1 MKDKYRIGLFWLV
14 TFITVVPIVAA
25 AERDPN
31 NQSTVVLAPKIM
43 SSALS
48 SVKYECSLSYL
59 KPYFESVLII
69 EHPELQT
76 KKSKPWFNKPYLDE
90 GKVIIESSYFKKG
103 NILDGLK
110 KFFTTKKHKPGFKQN
125 ERYVVGL
132 EKQSRKMA
140 GSLDL
145 VFTAGLKQDNY
156 AEYVFVDPGVHIYHP
171 HTREYLGTDI
181 LVIGKGRI
189 INRSEIST
197 LEISTAKKPIT
208 IGTII
213 LPSRSM
219 QLSEKVY
226 AITPEKKMPGYIL
239 SVLGGLENIASNHVV
254 IVSVGARDG
263 AKVGHLLQI
272 KQSDIELK
280 DPYKKNKKYKIPAR
294 EAKGEIML
302 YDVFDKLSIGLV
314 MKSISNIK
322 TLDQV
327 E

>member
-1 MKDKYRIGLFWLV
+1 MRDKYRIGLFLLV
-14 TFITVVPIVAA
+14 VFITTGLA
-25 AERDPN
+25 AEESDPN
-31 NQSTVVLAPKIM
+31 NQPTVVLAPKII

-48 SVKYECSLSYL
+48 PVQYECSLAYL

-76 KKSKPWFNKPYLDE
+76 KKSKPWFNKPYLEE
-90 GKVIIESSYFKKG
+90 GKVIIESSYFEKG
-103 NILDGLK
+103 NIFDGVK
-110 KFFTTKKHKPGFKQN
+110 KFFTTKKHKQGLKQN

-140 GSLDL
+140 GTLDI
-145 VFTAGLKQDNY
+145 VFAAGLTKDNY
-156 AEYVFVDPGVHIYHP
+156 AEYIFVDPGVHLYHP
-171 HTREYLGTDI
+171 HTQEYLGTDL
-181 LVIGKGRI
+181 LVIGKGKI

-208 IGTII
+208 IGTIM

-219 QLSEKVY
+219 QLSEKIY
-226 AITPEKKMPGYIL
+226 ATTPEKKIPGYIL

-263 AKVGHLLQI
+263 VKVGHLLQI
-272 KQSDIELK
+272 KQSDLELK

-314 MKSISNIK
+314 MKSVSNIK
-322 TLDQV
+322 ILDQV